1 MFSSKKLL
9 GIAFCTVFFL
19 ALISGTASARVELY
33 NGTITEG
40 DGYQINNFV
49 LDVTDVFVDAETA
62 SFYVYNRG
70 KLQEDFLL
78 SEGDSYDFDFIG
90 DATVKVTLISVKSG
104 TLPVAKISVMM
115 SNYNIADLYENDV
128 IDGGHDYATYS
139 GTPVLKIK
147 KEVGANTIDVGEP
160 VRVTVTVENTGDD
173 QAVDVI
179 FSDPQQAK
187 FVLDDDFLGHPGK
200 TTIDVGESK
209 TIFLYNLK
217 ATEAGSFNL
226 NPTTAS
232 FSNSAG
238 QSFQQASSNSP
249 LVVVEGSDLSKAAV
263 LEITTDIDAYTVK
276 RKESLQGTINIINT
290 GAAPATAVTVDI
302 IVPDGLEYV
311 DGDSSIEVI
320 SGVPTLYLDTFGV
333 QQEKEI
339 NFKLKVKEV
348 GAYTISTESSYLFDD
363 GVNTQ
368 LQKVSLDSVS
378 STIHVVE
385 GEYDYLFEQPIY
397 VYLIPLII
405 IGAVAGWIFHRH
417 KQYKF

>member
-19 ALISGTASARVELY
+19 ALISGIASARVELY

-49 LDVTDVFVDAETA
+49 LDVTDVFVEAETA

-90 DATVKVTLISVKSG
+90 DATVKVTLVSVNSG
-104 TLPVAKISVMM
+104 TLPVAKVSIFM

-128 IDGGHDYATYS
+128 IDGGNDYATYS
-139 GTPVLKIK
+139 GTPVLKMK
-147 KEVGANTIDVGEP
+147 KEVGANNINVGET

-187 FVLDDDFLGHPGK
+187 FVLDEDFLGHPGK

-217 ATEAGSFNL
+217 ATESGSFNL

-249 LVVVEGSDLSKAAV
+249 IVVVEGSDLSKAAM
-263 LEITTDIDAYTVK
+263 LEITTDIDAYSVK
-276 RKESLQGTINIINT
+276 RKDTLGGTIRIKNT
-290 GAAPATAVTVDI
+290 GAAPASAVTVDLI
-302 IVPDGLEYV
+302 IPDGLEY
-311 DGDSSIEVI
+311 DGGDSSIEVI
-320 SGVPTLYLDTFGV
+320 SGVPRLYLDSFGV

-339 NFKLKVKEV
+339 DFKLKVKEV
-348 GAYTISTESSYLFDD
+348 GAYTISTKSSYLFDD
-363 GVNTQ
+363 GINTQ
-368 LQKVSLDSVS
+368 LQKTSADSVS
-378 STIHVVE
+378 STIYVVE
-385 GEYDYLFEQPIY
+385 GKYDYLFEQPLY
-397 VYLIPLII
+397 TYLIPLII
-405 IGAVAGWIFHRH
+405 IGVIAGWVFHRH

>member
-90 DATVKVTLISVKSG
+90 DATVKVTLVSVKSG

>member
-70 KLQEDFLL
+70 KQQEDFLL

-90 DATVKVTLISVKSG
+90 DATVKVTLVSVRSG

-128 IDGGHDYATYS
+128 IDGGHDYAIYS

-147 KEVGANTIDVGEP
+147 KTVGANTINVGEP
-160 VRVTVTVENTGDD
+160 VRVTVTVENVGDD
-173 QAVDVI
+173 QAVGVI

-249 LVVVEGSDLSKAAV
+249 LIVVEGSDLSKAAT
-263 LEITTDIDAYTVK
+263 LEIKTNIDAYTVK
-276 RKESLQGTINIINT
+276 RKDTLEGTISIINT
-290 GAAPATAVTVDI
+290 GAAPATAVTVDLI
-302 IVPDGLEYV
+302 IPDGLKYV
-311 DGDSSIEVI
+311 DGDRSIEVI

-348 GAYTISTESSYLFDD
+348 GAYIIFLMMASIHSYR
-363 GVNTQ
+363 
-368 LQKVSLDSVS
+368 K
-378 STIHVVE
+378 
-385 GEYDYLFEQPIY
+385 
-397 VYLIPLII
+397 
-405 IGAVAGWIFHRH
+405 
-417 KQYKF
+417 